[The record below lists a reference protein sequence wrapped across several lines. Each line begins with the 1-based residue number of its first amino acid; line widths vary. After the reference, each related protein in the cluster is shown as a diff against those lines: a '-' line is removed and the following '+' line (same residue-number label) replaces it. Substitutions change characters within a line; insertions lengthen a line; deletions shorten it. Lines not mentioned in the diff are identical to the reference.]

1 MAGARDLQGTS
12 ESEQSRGRRG
22 IGIGAGLSS
31 NLHSHHVFTGTTLIQ
46 DCIDAAGVCKL
57 PESDGAG
64 LKAIATPDQIRLWT
78 AGRLGAKSFTD
89 AIIIGGKLLV
99 NDAKPDL
106 AQSHA
111 LCNVLFPCVNQVRN
125 GRKCYIQW
133 RPIGRPRCQM
143 SVVNVI
149 SSARLGT
156 RSCESIHV

>member
-78 AGRLGAKSFTD
+78 AGRIGARAFID

-99 NDAKPDL
+99 QDAKPDL
-106 AQSHA
+106 AESHA
-111 LCNVLFPCVNQVRN
+111 LCDLLLSCENKVRN
-125 GRKCYIQW
+125 GRKCYIQR
-133 RPIGRPRCQM
+133 RPIGRPRCQL

-149 SSARLGT
+149 ASARLGT

>member
-46 DCIDAAGVCKL
+46 DCIDAADVCKL

-78 AGRLGAKSFTD
+78 AGRIGARAFID

-99 NDAKPDL
+99 QDAKPDL
-106 AQSHA
+106 AESHA
-111 LCNVLFPCVNQVRN
+111 LCDLLLSCENKVRN
-125 GRKCYIQW
+125 GRKCYIQR
-133 RPIGRPRCQM
+133 RPIGRPRCQL

-149 SSARLGT
+149 ASARLGT